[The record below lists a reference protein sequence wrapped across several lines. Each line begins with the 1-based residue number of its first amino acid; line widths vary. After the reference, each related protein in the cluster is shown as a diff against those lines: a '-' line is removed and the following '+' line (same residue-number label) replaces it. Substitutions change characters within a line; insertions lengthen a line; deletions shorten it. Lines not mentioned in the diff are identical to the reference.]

1 MELFKLR
8 YGNGKEAVINA
19 ISSLDDKECFD
30 VTIKKKRWKRSISQN
45 SLYWLWLTC
54 IEQETGNSREELHDY
69 FRAKFLG
76 AEEVKV
82 FDETIIRLISTTKQ
96 DTLEF
101 KRYLDKIQM
110 FASME
115 LHISLPDPEDKYWS
129 DFYGMYKHLL

>member
-8 YGNGKEAVINA
+8 YGNGKESA
-19 ISSLDDKECFD
+19 IRAIEALDDKECFD

-45 SLYWLWLTC
+45 NLYWLWLTC
-54 IEQETGNSREELHDY
+54 IEQETGNNRDELHDY

-76 AEEVKV
+76 AEEVQV
-82 FDETIIRLISTTKQ
+82 FDETIIRLVSTTKQ